1 MTQPQGAAL
10 RMAEDVPRPRGNA
23 AEGVAPGSG
32 GSRIAIVD
40 DDPGVLRSIA
50 RLLAIHGYVARPF
63 SSPESLLAEIGSFA
77 PDCVI
82 ADLSMPGL
90 TGLELQSKLAESDR
104 AYPIVFVTAHG
115 DIRTSVLAMR
125 GGAVD
130 FLTKPFEQ
138 AELLDAVGRAI
149 ARSIRSRQQAER
161 LAQVRERVGSLTGRE
176 IEVYKQVVSGLL
188 NKQIAANLG
197 ISEKTVKVHRA
208 RVMRKMGMRSV
219 AQLARAAAELGS
231 DGWNEQ
237 GSDRSF
243 V

>member
-10 RMAEDVPRPRGNA
+10 RMAEDVPRPKGSA
-23 AEGVAPGSG
+23 AEDAALASG
-32 GSRIAIVD
+32 GSKVAVVD

-50 RLLAIHGYVARPF
+50 RLLAIHGYVARAF
-63 SSPESLLAEIGSFA
+63 SSPESLLAEIASFS
-77 PDCVI
+77 PHCVI

-90 TGLELQSKLAESDR
+90 TGLELQGKLAESDR
-104 AYPIVFVTAHG
+104 TYPIIFVTAHG

-125 GGAVD
+125 KGAVD

-138 AELLDAVGRAI
+138 AELLDAVRRAI
-149 ARSIRSRQQAER
+149 ARSTRARLQTER
-161 LAQVRERVGSLTGRE
+161 LAQVRKRLGSLTGRE
-176 IEVYKQVVSGLL
+176 IEVYRQVVAGLL

-219 AQLARAAAELGS
+219 AQLARAAVELGG
-231 DGWNEQ
+231 DAWEQ
-237 GSDRSF
+237 PGLGRSII
-243 V
+243 